1 MSDEVERVLTR
12 GDPIVAY
19 CPVCGVQ
26 FDEKVLSNRW
36 FRCDSCDAILQVKNK
51 TDKNLIDD
59 DA

>member
-19 CPVCGVQ
+19 CAVCGVQ
-26 FDEKVLSNRW
+26 FDEKVLSNRL

>member
-19 CPVCGVQ
+19 CAVCGVQ

-51 TDKNLIDD
+51 TDKNLID
-59 DA
+59 